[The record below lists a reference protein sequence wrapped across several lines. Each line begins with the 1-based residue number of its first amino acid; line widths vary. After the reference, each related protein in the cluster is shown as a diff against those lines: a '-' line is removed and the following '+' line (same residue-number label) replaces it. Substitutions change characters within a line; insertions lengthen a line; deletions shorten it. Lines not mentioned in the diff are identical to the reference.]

1 MASEEGDQEAEG
13 RMNQTLPSAIRRC
26 GADTS
31 GGQLCTKHHIIKNIK
46 LLPTPGLNGPS
57 VWFSTMF
64 PLAPD
69 VVLLYV
75 GAIICDMIAVLK
87 AHTVTTGAQVGE

>member
-1 MASEEGDQEAEG
+1 MASEERDQEAEG
-13 RMNQTLPSAIRRC
+13 MMNRTLPSAIRRC

-31 GGQLCTKHHIIKNIK
+31 GGQLCTKHHIIKVIK

-57 VWFSTMF
+57 VRFSAMF

-75 GAIICDMIAVLK
+75 GAIISDMIVELK
-87 AHTVTTGAQVGE
+87 AHTVTTGAHAGE